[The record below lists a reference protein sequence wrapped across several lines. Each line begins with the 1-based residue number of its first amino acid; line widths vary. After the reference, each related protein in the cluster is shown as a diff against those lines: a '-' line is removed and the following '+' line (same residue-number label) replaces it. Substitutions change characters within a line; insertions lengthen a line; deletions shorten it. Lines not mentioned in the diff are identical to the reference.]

1 MAKPFTMSDDKLVK
15 IIETDVQNKKFGD
28 AGDKADLLE
37 RNHADDILNVWISML
52 IDDLTAQN
60 QKKSLKDVAT
70 IKSKL
75 VKK

>member
-75 VKK
+75 AKK